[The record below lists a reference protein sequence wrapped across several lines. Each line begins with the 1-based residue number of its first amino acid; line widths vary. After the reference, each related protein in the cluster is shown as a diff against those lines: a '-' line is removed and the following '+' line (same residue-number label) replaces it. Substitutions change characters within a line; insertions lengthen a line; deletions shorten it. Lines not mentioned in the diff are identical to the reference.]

1 MTVRRMAVVRA
12 PSTNGKPMI
21 RIVNNLLAKAGFEI
35 GTPIEVVYQQ
45 NIITLRILEN
55 ANTIQKS
62 PSPVAISAA
71 SVTPGESGAGEVA
84 RHERRTKSC
93 ALDTSKTVPSP
104 IRPFRWILSGHYYNG
119 DS

>member
-21 RIVNNLLAKAGFEI
+21 RIVNNLLTKAGFEI
-35 GTPIEVVYQQ
+35 GAHFEVVYQQ

-84 RHERRTKSC
+84 GHAGRGKSDSVDATKAVSAQPQPLC
-93 ALDTSKTVPSP
+93 YV
-104 IRPFRWILSGHYYNG
+104 LSGHWSNVRT
-119 DS
+119 